1 MIIKNKLR
9 NDSLK
14 NITSVNFKVNDMRI
28 KAKRIEG
35 GKWHVIIFH
44 EEKNTNSSRTYTTA
58 ELIEYLNAY
67 ITTARTQIELTKEV

>member
-14 NITSVNFKVNDMRI
+14 NINFVDFKVNDMHI
-28 KAKRIEG
+28 KAKRGDG